1 MARRPDSIEDFQ
13 RKRREKDLQRR
24 EEPEYTRGQ
33 QDDRNTH
40 IKRGQEAWLR
50 HKEDAT
56 WNDWMAIGQAL
67 SIGREDAMAAA
78 GTNAPVGS
86 RYNVEFGNWLVRHK
100 FDDIDKG
107 DRSRLFDAMA
117 NLPAIEEWRHAL
129 PQNQRLKFNHPST
142 VLRRWKAAATVV
154 KVPKEPK
161 PTLRDSVINL
171 EETKAQLTRENA
183 DLTARLQEA
192 EAARESAPAADV
204 TAEKLLG
211 EALQALTKCFTSLG
225 SSEADRKELLS
236 PELYA
241 KWRAQQKAATRRDKL
256 R

>member
-1 MARRPDSIEDFQ
+1 MAKRPDSIEDFQ
-13 RKRREKDLQRR
+13 RKRREKGPQRG

-33 QDDRNTH
+33 QDDRNIH

-107 DRSRLFDAMA
+107 DRSRLFDVMA

-129 PQNQRLKFNHPST
+129 PQNQRLKFNHPNT
-142 VLRRWKAAATVV
+142 VLRRWKADTVV
-154 KVPKEPK
+154 KQPKDPK
-161 PTLRDSVINL
+161 PTLRDSVVNL
-171 EETKAQLTRENA
+171 SEDNAAKDLEIAGLKAHVAELESSPETT
-183 DLTARLQEA
+183 
-192 EAARESAPAADV
+192 ADV
-204 TAEKLLG
+204 TADKLLG
-211 EALQALTKCFTSLG
+211 EALQALTKCFTSMR
-225 SSEADRKELLS
+225 SSEADMKELLS

-241 KWRAQQKAATRRDKL
+241 KWHAQQKAATRRDKL

>member
-1 MARRPDSIEDFQ
+1 MAKRPDSIEDFQ
-13 RKRREKDLQRR
+13 RKQREKNPQQR

-78 GTNAPVGS
+78 GTNAPSGS

-107 DRSRLFDAMA
+107 DRSRLFDVMA

-129 PQNQRLKFNHPST
+129 PQNQRLKFNHPNT
-142 VLRRWKAAATVV
+142 VLRRWRADTVV
-154 KVPKEPK
+154 KRPKDPK
-161 PTLRDSVINL
+161 PTLRDSVVNL
-171 EETKAQLTRENA
+171 EEANAQLEREKV

-192 EAARESAPAADV
+192 EAARELAPAPAGNMSAMSPKDIAAMIV
-204 TAEKLLG
+204 ACFPRSTHA
-211 EALQALTKCFTSLG
+211 ALNKICREVAALVPPT
-225 SSEADRKELLS
+225 RKR
-236 PELYA
+236 
-241 KWRAQQKAATRRDKL
+241 KGKGDKS